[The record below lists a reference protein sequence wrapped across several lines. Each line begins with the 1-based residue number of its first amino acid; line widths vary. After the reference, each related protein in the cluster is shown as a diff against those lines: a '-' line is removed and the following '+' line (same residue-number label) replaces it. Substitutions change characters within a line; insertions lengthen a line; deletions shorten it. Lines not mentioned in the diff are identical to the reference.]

1 MRGQQMPD
9 SLYEQ
14 DMLAWTEQQADMLR
28 RFVAGERV
36 NEAIDR
42 PNVIEE
48 IEASGRSEF

>member
-1 MRGQQMPD
+1 MPD

-28 RFVAGERV
+28 RLVAGEQV
-36 NEAIDR
+36 NEAIDW

-48 IEASGRSEF
+48 RSAALAVDTFKPLL